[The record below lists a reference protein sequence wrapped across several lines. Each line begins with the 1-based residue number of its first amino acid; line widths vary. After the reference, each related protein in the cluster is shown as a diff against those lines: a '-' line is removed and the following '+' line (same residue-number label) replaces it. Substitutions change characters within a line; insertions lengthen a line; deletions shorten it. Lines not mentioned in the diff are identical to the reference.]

1 MNWISHPLI
10 LEGERVKLVPL
21 EEKYF
26 DELISVSNDKKVW
39 EFLSIDG
46 TDKDSLRAALKSAIL
61 KRMTGEE
68 YPFVIIDKAK
78 NTVIGCTRY
87 MEMEQAHKKLE
98 IGWTWYIPAYWAT
111 GYNTECKLLL
121 LTYAFE
127 TLNCM
132 RVQLKTWD
140 RNMRSRAA
148 ILKLGA
154 QFEGILR
161 NNILRYDGV
170 IRNTVYFSIIDTE
183 WPDVKST
190 LQKRVSVE

>member
-1 MNWISHPLI
+1 MNWISHPLT
-10 LEGERVKLVPL
+10 LDGGQVKLVPL

-26 DELISVSNDKKVW
+26 DELITVSNDKRIW

-46 TDKDSLRAALKSAIL
+46 TDKDSLRTALKSALL
-61 KRMTGEE
+61 KRMNGEE
-68 YPFVIIDKAK
+68 YPFIIIDKVR
-78 NTVIGCTRY
+78 NCVIGCTRY
-87 MEMEQAHKKLE
+87 MEISPEHKKLE
-98 IGWTWYIPAYWAT
+98 IGWTWYIPSYWAT

-127 TLNCM
+127 TLHCM

-140 RNMRSRAA
+140 KNMRSRAA

-161 NNILRYDGV
+161 NNMLRYDGV

-183 WPDVKST
+183 WPNVKPT
-190 LQKRVSVE
+190 LQKRISRE